1 MSFLFYFIFKN
12 LFICFLQC
20 WVFIALGLSL
30 VVESGDYFL
39 VVVHGLLIVVASLGS
54 ELRF

>member
-30 VVESGDYFL
+30 VVESGDYFR